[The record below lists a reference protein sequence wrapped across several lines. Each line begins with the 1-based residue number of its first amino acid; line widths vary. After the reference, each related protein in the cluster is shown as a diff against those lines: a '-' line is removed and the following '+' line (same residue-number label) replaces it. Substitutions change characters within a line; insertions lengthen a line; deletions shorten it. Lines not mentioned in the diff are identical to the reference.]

1 MSGGESGSTKT
12 TVGSTVQIDRLLDVM
27 VKQDASDL
35 HITVGRPPTVRL
47 NGRLRNLQTKI
58 LDPDDT
64 MALMKSITPE
74 KNQAEFQEQG
84 GTDFGF
90 SFSDAARFRV
100 SVFRQKTFVAMVL
113 RLIPNRLLSFEQIG
127 LPEISRELIK
137 RPRGLFL
144 VTGPTGSGKTTTI
157 ATMVDYVNSNFE
169 KHIVTVEDPIEYY
182 HVHKKSIVNQ
192 REVGSLADVPS
203 CLLYTSDAADD

>member
-74 KNQAEFQEQG
+74 KIRRNFKSRVEQ
-84 GTDFGF
+84 TLDLVSAMPPASVSVCFVKKHLSPWCF
-90 SFSDAARFRV
+90 DSFPIVFLASSKSVCRKFRV
-100 SVFRQKTFVAMVL
+100 S
-113 RLIPNRLLSFEQIG
+113 
-127 LPEISRELIK
+127 
-137 RPRGLFL
+137 
-144 VTGPTGSGKTTTI
+144 
-157 ATMVDYVNSNFE
+157 
-169 KHIVTVEDPIEYY
+169 
-182 HVHKKSIVNQ
+182 
-192 REVGSLADVPS
+192 
-203 CLLYTSDAADD
+203 